1 MIDKVKILV
10 VINRREK
17 AVKKEKIVWV
27 FFEEDGLRSEQ
38 LPTELKVNKR
48 WYPYKGDQTE
58 PSPSL
63 RCLTRLSTQQPSRQG
78 YFSLFYGRKELG
90 VKMIV
95 KDGRIKVLFNRDV
108 LSTGTR

>member
-38 LPTELKVNKR
+38 LPTELKV
-48 WYPYKGDQTE
+48 
-58 PSPSL
+58 
-63 RCLTRLSTQQPSRQG
+63 
-78 YFSLFYGRKELG
+78 
-90 VKMIV
+90 
-95 KDGRIKVLFNRDV
+95 
-108 LSTGTR
+108 